1 MAKRKTFFVTTD
13 VFDKALS
20 PAAIAVYTYLSFCGN
35 KERQCFPSVR
45 TIANA
50 CGIGATCTRD
60 SLRELIANGLIRR
73 EPNYTISPNG
83 RKRRMANLYTL
94 LGYWPGSHGEVPPPR
109 DTKEAPSPDGGE
121 INNDSKAIMALPSIG
136 HYSEE
141 KELEGLIAG
150 LELDLYEDQRFAK
163 AIEQAIR
170 AMYRAEAIKV
180 NGQTVPRSAVRDVL
194 RMLTIDHIDYILSQ
208 LCNQDPEE
216 PVRRGQAYLIACLYN
231 APADC
236 LVNQKRA
243 FGR

>member
-1 MAKRKTFFVTTD
+1 MAKRKTFYVTTD

-35 KERQCFPSVR
+35 KDRQCFPSVR

-73 EPNYTISPNG
+73 EPNYIISANG

-94 LGYWPGSHGEVPPPR
+94 LGYWPGSHGEVPLPR
-109 DTKEAPSPDGGE
+109 DTEEAPSPGGGE
-121 INNDSKAIMALPSIG
+121 INNDSKAIIALPSIG
-136 HYSEE
+136 HYSGE

-150 LELDLYEDQRFAK
+150 LELDLYEDRRFAQ

-170 AMYRAEAIKV
+170 AMYRAETIKV
-180 NGQTVPRSAVRDVL
+180 NGQTIPRSSVRDVL

-216 PVRRGQAYLIACLYN
+216 PVCRGQAYLIACLYN

-236 LVNQKRA
+236 LVNEKRA
-243 FGR
+243 LGR